1 MRDGDVLSNS
11 YNDMLESYKIIYGSA
26 SAHLTGCRLR
36 IANTHGYRYVPSL
49 VLSII
54 AIALFAIAFVGH
66 VFLLS
71 KYRTWYFIP
80 IAIGTAMEIIGYIFR
95 ILSNVDNP
103 YAVAYFVA
111 QVLLPTLL
119 LYPNPTNT

>member
-1 MRDGDVLSNS
+1 M
-11 YNDMLESYKIIYGSA
+11 
-26 SAHLTGCRLR
+26 
-36 IANTHGYRYVPSL
+36 
-49 VLSII
+49 LSII
-54 AIALFAIAFVGH
+54 AIALFAISFAGH

-80 IAIGTAMEIIGYIFR
+80 VAIGTVMEIIGYIFR

-111 QVLLPTLL
+111 QVLFLL
-119 LYPNPTNT
+119 LDNASVENEIH